1 MVKKKSK
8 KNKSKLTKSE
18 LTKSGPTK
26 SGQTKPELTRPELIK
41 PGQGEPQLTRP
52 ALIKP
57 QLTKSELTKS
67 GLTKSEAVKA
77 EKLKAKKSKAKKT
90 KAKKGNAKN
99 KLSKAK
105 AVEVVADFARLAR
118 LMRSAEHEIGLNP
131 AQWEA
136 LRFLSRCNENANSPI
151 ALTRYLGATKG
162 TISQTVIALVKKGLV
177 EKSSRAGER
186 RSVVLTLT
194 DEGHELLRQDPWKR
208 VEQGFGTLGAKK
220 QFHTANALARLL
232 EEELAV
238 RQSQGLSAWA
248 SSEFFGKIT

>member
-67 GLTKSEAVKA
+67 GAVKA
-77 EKLKAKKSKAKKT
+77 EKRKVKKSKAKKA

-177 EKSSRAGER
+177 EKTSRAGER

-220 QFHTANALARLL
+220 QFHTATALARLL

-238 RQSQGLSAWA
+238 RQSQGLSAWS